1 MNLKLNVIKNILPFI
16 WNKNVKRNLMLVL
29 TAFIWGTAFVSQSK
43 GMEHIGPF
51 TFLAARSYIG
61 SFALIPCIFI
71 LNKLKT
77 TQEAQKGK
85 EYNIKILVLGGIC
98 CGVAL
103 FVASIFQQI
112 GIAYTTVGKAGF
124 LTALYIVIV
133 PILGLFFRKKV
144 SKKVWLSVIIAVVG
158 MYLLCIKEEFRISN
172 GDLLVIICALFFS
185 IHILVIDYFSPKV
198 DCVKMSCI
206 QFFVCAIISTVFMF
220 IFEQP
225 SISTLYAT
233 LPYILYAG
241 VLSSGVAYTL
251 QIIGQKGNDPTVTSL
266 ILSLESVFALLSG
279 FVLLGE
285 RFSFKEGVGCVLIF
299 SAIIITQLPQ
309 RQKTL

>member
-1 MNLKLNVIKNILPFI
+1 MNFKTNFKNNILPVI
-16 WNKNVKRNLMLVL
+16 WSKKVQHNLMLVL

-43 GMEHIGPF
+43 GMEYIGPF
-51 TFLAARSYIG
+51 TFLASRSYIG
-61 SFALIPCIFI
+61 AAALIPCIFV
-71 LNKLKT
+71 LNKLKISES
-77 TQEAQKGK
+77 QNNN
-85 EYNIKILVLGGIC
+85 YNKKMLIIGGIC
-98 CGVAL
+98 CGIAL

-112 GIAYTTVGKAGF
+112 GIGFTSVGKAGF

-133 PILGLFFRKKV
+133 PLLGLFFKKKV
-144 SKKVWLSVIIAVVG
+144 TKRVWLSVLIALIG
-158 MYLLCIKEEFRISN
+158 MYLLCIKEEFKIAY

-206 QFFVCAIISTVFMF
+206 QFFVCAIISTVFML
-220 IFEQP
+220 IFEEP
-225 SISTLYAT
+225 SASTLYQT

-279 FVLLGE
+279 FVVLNE
-285 RFSFKEGVGCVLIF
+285 RFSLKEGLGCILIF
-299 SAIIITQLPQ
+299 GAIILTQLPD
-309 RQKTL
+309 RKRILL